1 MTTDSNDKSF
11 KVSVDLSE
19 GVHKIYATQVING
32 NESTKTADRFI
43 TVGKANGNPEYLQ
56 SIYSNDK
63 TTLLLNDP
71 RPSFDVY
78 EKQIAE
84 LNKDKVTVMV
94 NGRLLQSDVEPFIE
108 NGRIIE
114 NDIEYISHLKASGI
128 SVVTLTWNAE
138 NSIGGGASSKNV
150 GITSFGK
157 EVLKSLEDNRIVIEV
172 DSDTS
177 VSIDFC
183 IAMSRHIESELN
195 RDVEDFELEVGS
207 SGLTE
212 PFKLTR
218 QYVKNIGNEVEVLTC
233 DGRKL
238 KGILKNA
245 NEEGFILETER
256 DVKLEGAKRK
266 TRIKEEEQFNYQDI
280 KYTKYLIRFK

>member
-1 MTTDSNDKSF
+1 MIDSSLVKSLALNYLNDKECYL
-11 KVSVDLSE
+11 VD
-19 GVHKIYATQVING
+19 
-32 NESTKTADRFI
+32 
-43 TVGKANGNPEYLQ
+43 
-56 SIYSNDK
+56 
-63 TTLLLNDP
+63 
-71 RPSFDVY
+71 
-78 EKQIAE
+78 
-84 LNKDKVTVMV
+84 VTV
-94 NGRLLQSDVEPFIE
+94 S
-108 NGRIIE
+108 
-114 NDIEYISHLKASGI
+114 A
-128 SVVTLTWNAE
+128 
-138 NSIGGGASSKNV
+138 
-150 GITSFGK
+150 
-157 EVLKSLEDNRIVIEV
+157 DNRIVIEV